1 MADKQTEL
9 KSQEPAEAEVVDY
22 LLEHPAFF
30 ERHAELLPRM
40 KLSHESGRAVSLIER
55 QVEKLREENEQLNA
69 RLQTLVQVARDNENL
84 GARIQKLAVVVLESE
99 SLEKLLTSVEDT
111 FRSQFDA
118 EHIVIRLLDVPAH
131 SLGGLAPKYRVTPD
145 SDLAAG
151 FRVFLQS
158 RRVRCGR
165 LLEDQLALLF
175 GRAAAEV
182 RSVAVVPLYGGS
194 EFGLVALGSRNPRRF
209 QPAMGVLFLQQIG
222 ELLSAALKLR
232 FDAG

>member
-1 MADKQTEL
+1 MADKQTKLESEEL
-9 KSQEPAEAEVVDY
+9 AETEVADY

-40 KLSHESGRAVSLIER
+40 TLSHESGRAVSLIER
-55 QVEKLREENEQLNA
+55 QVEKLREENEQLTA
-69 RLQTLVQVARDNENL
+69 KLQTLVQVARDNENL

-99 SLEKLLTSVEDT
+99 SLDQLLTSVEDA

-118 EHIVIRLLDVPAH
+118 EHVVIRLLDVPARG
-131 SLGGLAPKYRVTPD
+131 LGGLAPKYRVAPD

-165 LLEDQLALLF
+165 LLEDQLTLLF

-194 EFGLVALGSRNPRRF
+194 EFGLVALGSRNSRRF
-209 QPAMGVLFLQQIG
+209 QPAMGVLFLEQIG

-232 FDAG
+232 FGSD

>member
-209 QPAMGVLFLQQIG
+209 QPAMGVLFLEQIG

>member
-175 GRAAAEV
+175 GRVAAEV

-209 QPAMGVLFLQQIG
+209 QPAMGVLFLEQIG